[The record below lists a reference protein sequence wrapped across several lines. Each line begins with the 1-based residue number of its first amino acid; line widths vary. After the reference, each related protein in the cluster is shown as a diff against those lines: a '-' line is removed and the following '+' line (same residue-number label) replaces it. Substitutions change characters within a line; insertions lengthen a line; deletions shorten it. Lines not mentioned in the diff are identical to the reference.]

1 MQRVRSWFGRELA
14 RALALEQ
21 ELKLELEQAP
31 GPKLE
36 LELELGHRI
45 CLSAAL
51 WACCPVL
58 EHSEGADSGT
68 FPYADAVV
76 AGIAAF
82 RVHFEGVAGASLA
95 CHTEA
100 DSADCGHSSNRHSR
114 LAARLDMT
122 WLCRLM
128 QSRAP

>member
-1 MQRVRSWFGRELA
+1 MQRVRSWFGLERA
-14 RALALEQ
+14 RALEQ
-21 ELKLELEQAP
+21 ELKQELEQEP

-36 LELELGHRI
+36 FELELGHRI

-58 EHSEGADSGT
+58 EHTEGARSGT
-68 FPYADAVV
+68 FPYADGDV

-82 RVHFEGVAGASLA
+82 RAHFEGVAGASLA

-100 DSADCGHSSNRHSR
+100 DLADCGHSSNRHSR
-114 LAARLDMT
+114 LAARLDMP